1 VGETPRA
8 YRYCAGV
15 VLVDKEEG
23 MAKLDVK
30 AFSMALGL
38 VWGGVTFL
46 LGLMD
51 TLYFWGSSW
60 GKMMTMVY
68 IGYQPTIIGSIIAA
82 VWGFVY
88 AALLGLAVAWLYNR
102 LVEEN
107 ICVTQEKIKALA
119 KKIWEKKGKPS
130 NSSAD
135 DWREAEKIVKG
146 S

>member
-1 VGETPRA
+1 
-8 YRYCAGV
+8 
-15 VLVDKEEG
+15 

-30 AFSMALGL
+30 AFGWALGL

-46 LGLMD
+46 LGLLD

-68 IGYQPTIIGSIIAA
+68 IGYRPTIIGSIIGAL
-82 VWGFVY
+82 WGFVY
-88 AALLGLAVAWLYNR
+88 ASLLGLSVAWMYNR

-107 ICVTQEKIKALA
+107 RVETQEKIKALA
-119 KKIWEKKGKPS
+119 KKIWEKKGKPQ

-135 DWREAEKIVKG
+135 DWREAERIIKG